1 MGPPEGT
8 PPPEALASWDI
19 RDEARDPPV
28 IPEVKPALRTFRSD
42 MLLSAGE
49 NSREALRDCS
59 AHLFIHS
66 PADSEEMKLLPW

>member
-19 RDEARDPPV
+19 SDEARDPPV
-28 IPEVKPALRTFRSD
+28 IPEGVKPALWTFRSD

-49 NSREALRDCS
+49 NSRETLRDCS
-59 AHLFIHS
+59 GTAQPIFLYTLQLI
-66 PADSEEMKLLPW
+66 AKK